1 MSSLKQIPAASAARS
16 ERSRGFGR
24 VPTELW
30 TLAALLLVYGL
41 FLGLCLAQGE
51 RAFLTAYNLKTVITH
66 TVIVGVG
73 ALGMTL
79 LIISGN
85 MDLSAGSLI
94 ALTTVVTALVLKA
107 GGNAAAWVPP
117 VAALAGIVAAVV
129 CATVSGVITS
139 RFRITPFIV
148 TLGMMQIARGLAKW
162 LADNQTVVPPP
173 TWLNTLM
180 VVDPGLADARLGWLL
195 VAPGVWLL
203 LGLTV
208 VVHLLLRV
216 TVFGRHVFA
225 VGSNPAT
232 ARLCGI
238 RVGLVTT
245 LTFALGGVFA
255 GLAGIMQ
262 FANLTVG
269 DPTAAAG
276 MELDIIAAVVI
287 GGGSLSGG
295 EGSAIGT
302 VIGAVLMTVL
312 RNGCNM
318 MGWENYVQNIIV
330 GAVIIGAVA
339 IDGIKHRIRH

>member
-1 MSSLKQIPAASAARS
+1 MPVLIPADQPTAGHTSPR
-16 ERSRGFGR
+16 RR

-30 TLAALLLVYGL
+30 TLLALLAVYGL
-41 FLGLCLAQGE
+41 FLGLCLWQRE
-51 RAFLTAYNLKTVITH
+51 PAFLSVYNLKTIITH
-66 TVIVGVG
+66 TVIVGIG

-79 LIISGN
+79 LIVSGN

-94 ALTTVVTALVLKA
+94 ALTTVVTALVLKIA
-107 GGNAAAWVPP
+107 GGVPGPWLPAA
-117 VAALAGIVAAVV
+117 AALAGMLAATA
-129 CATVSGVITS
+129 CATASGVITS

-162 LADNQTVVPPP
+162 LGQNQTVVPPAS
-173 TWLNTLM
+173 WLNTLM
-180 VVDPGLADARLGWLL
+180 VVDPGLADPRLAGLV

-208 VVHLLLRV
+208 LVHLLLRV
-216 TVFGRHVFA
+216 TVFGRHVHA

-238 RVGLVTT
+238 NVEATT
-245 LTFALGGVFA
+245 VITFALGGLFT
-255 GLAGIMQ
+255 GLAGVMQ
-262 FANLTVG
+262 LANLTVG
-269 DPTAAAG
+269 DPTAAVG

-295 EGSAIGT
+295 EGSAVGT
-302 VIGAVLMTVL
+302 LIGAVLMTVL

-318 MGWENYVQNIIV
+318 MGWESYVQNIIV
-330 GAVIIGAVA
+330 GVVIIGAVA
-339 IDGIKHRIRH
+339 IDSLKHRLRN